1 MNITLQDMTVF
12 FTKAGYNKSF
22 NIVLYFARRALGV
35 IVSADNIFLLLL
47 TIFIINTNHNHQVLP
62 EQLTFQ

>member
-12 FTKAGYNKSF
+12 VTKAGYNKSF

-35 IVSADNIFLLLL
+35 IVSADNIFLLIL
-47 TIFIINTNHNHQVLP
+47 TLIIINTDHNHQVLIY
-62 EQLTFQ
+62 LNN